1 MKYSQ
6 GFIPTLKEDP
16 REAEIASHSLTLRAG
31 LIRKIASGIYAFLPA
46 GTIVLHKIEQIVR
59 EEMNRAGAVEIF
71 MPVMQP
77 SDLWKKSGRWDEY
90 GPELFRLKDRSERD
104 FCLGPTHEEL
114 ITYLAYHDI
123 RSYKDLPLN
132 LYQIQVKFRDEIRPR
147 YGLLRAREF
156 IMKDAYSFCEDEKGL
171 DKIYKKMYTAYSRIV
186 ERMDLKFR
194 AVEAD
199 TGLIGGKSSHEFLV
213 LASEGEETL
222 VYCPDC
228 DYAAN
233 VEMAGFKIGGE
244 PGDDEAL
251 ENSGIEEVSTPG
263 TTTVEGLASY
273 LGIPE
278 KKIVKTILLSDDE
291 KNVYSFLTRADHR
304 LNLAKAEKLVGKK
317 LMVFKDSDDDPRFT
331 IGYVGPVGLDN
342 IKGIYGDNSI
352 KDMKNFITGANKID
366 THLKNVNIDRDFK
379 VDDFGDFSYPLK
391 TDVCIECGSRLQIEK
406 GIEIGHIF
414 KLGKKYSEK
423 MGAMF
428 LDRDGKRKPFVMG
441 CYGIGITRIMS
452 AVIEQ
457 LHDEKGIIWPPS
469 IAPYLVDLIV
479 TTSRDSAMK
488 DAADK
493 LYDELNKAGIEV
505 LYDDRNISAGMK
517 FKDSDLLGIPLRLI
531 IGKKYLDTQMVE
543 VQFRKDGKKTEA
555 ALDGIISFIENFK
568 TKNIKK

>member
-6 GFIPTLKEDP
+6 SFIPTLKEDP
-16 REAEIASHSLTLRAG
+16 REAEITSHSLTLRAG

-46 GTIVLHKIEQIVR
+46 GTIVLQKIEQIIR

-71 MPVMQP
+71 LPVMQP

-171 DKIYKKMYTAYSRIV
+171 DEIYKKMHTAYSRIV
-186 ERMDLKFR
+186 KRMDLKFR
-194 AVEAD
+194 AVDAD

-213 LASEGEETL
+213 LASEGEEIL

-233 VEMAGFKIGGE
+233 MEMASFKIGEE
-244 PGDDEAL
+244 PEDATR
-251 ENSGIEEVSTPG
+251 ENSGMEEVSTPG
-263 TTTVEGLASY
+263 TTNIESLASY
-273 LGIPE
+273 LNISR
-278 KKIVKTILLSDDE
+278 KKIVKTMLLSDDE
-291 KNVYSFLTRADHR
+291 KNVYSFLIKADR
-304 LNLAKAEKLVGKK
+304 QLNITKAEKLVGKK

-342 IKGIYGDNSI
+342 TNGTYGDNSI
-352 KDMKNFITGANKID
+352 KDMKDFVTGANKID

-391 TDVCIECGSRLQIEK
+391 TDICIKCGGKLQIEK

-428 LDRDGKRKPFVMG
+428 LDRDGKQKPFIMG
-441 CYGIGITRIMS
+441 CYGIGVTRIMS

-479 TTSRDSAMK
+479 TTSKDSAMK

-493 LYDELNKAGIEV
+493 LYDELNKAEIEV
-505 LYDDRNISAGMK
+505 LYDDRNISAGIK

-531 IGKKYLDTQMVE
+531 IGKKYLDTGMIE
-543 VQFRKDGKKTEA
+543 VQFRKDGKKTEMTF
-555 ALDGIISFIENFK
+555 DGIVPFIEDFK

>member
-16 REAEIASHSLTLRAG
+16 READIVSHSLTLRAG
-31 LIRKIASGIYAFLPA
+31 LIRKIASGIYAFLPT
-46 GTIVLHKIEQIVR
+46 GTRVLQKIEQIIR

-71 MPVMQP
+71 LPVMQP

-114 ITYLAYHDI
+114 ITQLAYSDI

-171 DKIYKKMYTAYSRIV
+171 DEIYKKMHTAYRRIV

-194 AVEAD
+194 AVHAD

-213 LASEGEETL
+213 LANEGEETL

-233 VEMAGFKIGGE
+233 IEMAGFKIGE
-244 PGDDEAL
+244 ESEDISQKI
-251 ENSGIEEVSTPG
+251 SGIEEVSTPG
-263 TTTVEGLASY
+263 TIDIESLADFLNISR
-273 LGIPE
+273 
-278 KKIVKTILLSDDE
+278 KKILKTVLLNDDE
-291 KNVYSFLTRADHR
+291 KNIYSFLIRADR
-304 LNLAKAEKLVGKK
+304 QLNLPKAEKFLGKK
-317 LMVFKDSDDDPRFT
+317 LEFFKSSEDDTRFT
-331 IGYVGPVGLDN
+331 IGYVGPVGLDK
-342 IKGIYGDNSI
+342 IKGSYGDNSI
-352 KDMKNFITGANKID
+352 KDMKDCIAGANKID

-391 TDVCIECGSRLQIEK
+391 TDGCIKCGGKLQIEK

-423 MGAMF
+423 MKALF
-428 LDRDGKRKPFVMG
+428 LDRDGKQKPFVMG
-441 CYGIGITRIMS
+441 CYGIGVTRIMS

-469 IAPYLVDLIV
+469 IAPYLVNLIV
-479 TTSRDSAMK
+479 TTSKDSAMK
-488 DAADK
+488 EAADK
-493 LYDELNKAGIEV
+493 LYDELNKAEIEV
-505 LYDDRNISAGMK
+505 LYDDRNISAGIK
-517 FKDSDLLGIPLRLI
+517 FKDSDLIGIPLRLV
-531 IGKKYLDTQMVE
+531 IGKKYLDTGMIE
-543 VQFRKDGKKTEA
+543 IQFRKDGKKTEMP
-555 ALDGIISFIENFK
+555 LDGIISFIEDFK
-568 TKNIKK
+568 TKNIVK

>member
-1 MKYSQ
+1 MKLQ
-6 GFIPTLKEDP
+6 RNL
-16 REAEIASHSLTLRAG
+16 LG
-31 LIRKIASGIYAFLPA
+31 LIGSGIYAFLPT
-46 GTIVLHKIEQIVR
+46 GTIVLQKIEQIIR

-71 MPVMQP
+71 LPVMQP

-114 ITYLAYHDI
+114 ITQLAYSDI

-171 DKIYKKMYTAYSRIV
+171 DEIYKKMHTAYSRIV

-194 AVEAD
+194 AVDAD

-213 LASEGEETL
+213 LANEGEETL

-233 VEMAGFKIGGE
+233 IEMAGFKISPDPE
-244 PGDDEAL
+244 DESRKI
-251 ENSGIEEVSTPG
+251 SGIEEVPTPG
-263 TTTVEGLASY
+263 TTNIESLADY
-273 LGIPE
+273 LNISR
-278 KKIVKTILLSDDE
+278 KKILKTILLSDDE
-291 KNVYSFLTRADHR
+291 KNVYSFLIRADR
-304 LNLAKAEKLVGKK
+304 KLNLPKAEKFLGKK
-317 LMVFKDSDDDPRFT
+317 LEFFKESDDDTRFT
-331 IGYVGPVGLDN
+331 LGYIGPVGLDK
-342 IKGIYGDNSI
+342 IDGIYGDNSV
-352 KDMKNFITGANKID
+352 KDMKDFVTGANKID

-391 TDVCIECGSRLQIEK
+391 TDGCIKCGGKLQIEK

-423 MGAMF
+423 MKAMF
-428 LDRDGKRKPFVMG
+428 LDRDGKQKPIIMG
-441 CYGIGITRIMS
+441 CYGIGVTRIMS
-452 AVIEQ
+452 AAIEQ

-469 IAPYLVDLIV
+469 IAPYLVNLIV
-479 TTSRDSAMK
+479 TTSKDSAMK
-488 DAADK
+488 EAADK
-493 LYDELNKAGIEV
+493 LYDELIKAEIEV
-505 LYDDRNISAGMK
+505 LYDDRNISAGIK
-517 FKDSDLLGIPLRLI
+517 FKDSDLIGIPLRLV
-531 IGKKYLDTQMVE
+531 IGKKYLDTKMIE
-543 VQFRKDGKKTEA
+543 VQFRKDGKKTEM
-555 ALDGIISFIENFK
+555 ALDDIVSFIEDFK
-568 TKNIKK
+568 TKNIAK

>member
-1 MKYSQ
+1 MKYSR

-31 LIRKIASGIYAFLPA
+31 LLRKIASGIYAFLPA
-46 GTIVLHKIEQIVR
+46 GTRVLRKIEQIIR
-59 EEMNRAGAVEIF
+59 EEMDRAGAVEIF

-90 GPELFRLKDRSERD
+90 GPELFRLKDRNERD

-114 ITYLAYHDI
+114 ITNLAYHDI

-171 DKIYKKMYTAYSRIV
+171 DEIYKKMHIAYSRIV

-194 AVEAD
+194 AVDAD

-213 LASEGEETL
+213 IASEGEETL

-233 VEMAGFKIGGE
+233 IEMAGFKMAEE
-244 PGDDEAL
+244 PVDAPYN
-251 ENSGIEEVSTPG
+251 NSGIEEISTPG
-263 TTTVEGLASY
+263 TADIESLAEFLNISR
-273 LGIPE
+273 
-278 KKIVKTILLSDDE
+278 KKIIKTVLLSDDE
-291 KNVYSFLTRADHR
+291 NNAYSFLIRADR
-304 LNLAKAEKLVGKK
+304 QLNLSKAEKFVGKK
-317 LMVFKDSDDDPRFT
+317 LEFFKSSDDDARFT
-331 IGYVGPVGLDN
+331 MGYVGPVGLSGVS
-342 IKGIYGDNSI
+342 GIYGDNSI
-352 KDMKNFITGANKID
+352 KHMKDFVTGANKID
-366 THLKNVNIDRDFK
+366 THLKNVNMDRDFK
-379 VDDFGDFSYPLK
+379 VDDFGDFSYPLE
-391 TDVCIECGSRLQIEK
+391 TDGCIKCGGKLQIEK

-423 MGAMF
+423 MNAMF
-428 LDRDGKRKPFVMG
+428 LDRDGKQKPFVMG
-441 CYGIGITRIMS
+441 CYGIGVTRIMS

-469 IAPYLVDLIV
+469 IAPYLVNLIV

-493 LYDELNKAGIEV
+493 LYDELNEAEIEV
-505 LYDDRNISAGMK
+505 LYDDRNISAGIK
-517 FKDSDLLGIPLRLI
+517 FKDSDLLGIPLRLV
-531 IGKKYLDTQMVE
+531 IGKKYLDTNMIE
-543 VQFRKDGKKTEA
+543 VQFRKGSKKIEMA
-555 ALDGIISFIENFK
+555 PEDIVSFIEDFK

>member
-6 GFIPTLKEDP
+6 SFIPTLKEDP

-46 GTIVLHKIEQIVR
+46 GTIVLQKIEQIIR

-71 MPVMQP
+71 LPVMQP

-171 DKIYKKMYTAYSRIV
+171 DEVYKKMHTAYSRIV

-194 AVEAD
+194 DVDAD

-233 VEMAGFKIGGE
+233 MEMARFKIGEE
-244 PGDDEAL
+244 PEDAAR
-251 ENSGIEEVSTPG
+251 ENSGMEEVSTPG
-263 TTTVEGLASY
+263 TTSIESLASY
-273 LGIPE
+273 LNISR
-278 KKIVKTILLSDDE
+278 KKIVKTMLLSDDE
-291 KNVYSFLTRADHR
+291 KNVYSFLIRADR
-304 LNLAKAEKLVGKK
+304 QLNIAKAEKLVGKK
-317 LMVFKDSDDDPRFT
+317 LMVFKDGDDDPRFT

-342 IKGIYGDNSI
+342 INGTYGDNSI
-352 KDMKNFITGANKID
+352 KDMKDFVTGANKID

-391 TDVCIECGSRLQIEK
+391 TDICIKCGGKLQIEK

-428 LDRDGKRKPFVMG
+428 LDRDGKQKPFVMG
-441 CYGIGITRIMS
+441 CYGIGVTRIMS

-457 LHDEKGIIWPPS
+457 LHDEKGIVWPPS

-479 TTSRDSAMK
+479 TTSKDSAMK
-488 DAADK
+488 ETADK

-505 LYDDRNISAGMK
+505 LYDDRNISAGIK
-517 FKDSDLLGIPLRLI
+517 FKDSDLLGIPLKLI
-531 IGKKYLDTQMVE
+531 IGKKYLDTGMIE
-543 VQFRKDGKKTEA
+543 VQFRKDGKKTGMTV
-555 ALDGIISFIENFK
+555 DGIVPFIEDFK

>member
-6 GFIPTLKEDP
+6 SFIPTLKEDP
-16 REAEIASHSLTLRAG
+16 REAEITSHSLTLRAG

-46 GTIVLHKIEQIVR
+46 GTIVLQKIEQIIR

-71 MPVMQP
+71 LPVMQP

-171 DKIYKKMYTAYSRIV
+171 DEIYKKMHTAYSRIV
-186 ERMDLKFR
+186 KRMDLKFR
-194 AVEAD
+194 AVDAD

-213 LASEGEETL
+213 LASEGEEIL

-233 VEMAGFKIGGE
+233 MEMASFKIGEE
-244 PGDDEAL
+244 PEDATR
-251 ENSGIEEVSTPG
+251 ENSGMEEVSTPG
-263 TTTVEGLASY
+263 TTNIESLASY
-273 LGIPE
+273 LNISR
-278 KKIVKTILLSDDE
+278 KKIVKTMLLSDDE
-291 KNVYSFLTRADHR
+291 KNVYSFLIRADR
-304 LNLAKAEKLVGKK
+304 QLNITKAEKLVGKK

-342 IKGIYGDNSI
+342 TNGTYGDNSI
-352 KDMKNFITGANKID
+352 KDMKDFVTGANKID

-391 TDVCIECGSRLQIEK
+391 TDICIKCGGKLQIEK

-428 LDRDGKRKPFVMG
+428 LDRDGKQKPFIMG
-441 CYGIGITRIMS
+441 CYGIGVTRIMS

-479 TTSRDSAMK
+479 TTSKDSAMK

-493 LYDELNKAGIEV
+493 LYDELNKAEIEV
-505 LYDDRNISAGMK
+505 LYDDRNISAGIK

-531 IGKKYLDTQMVE
+531 IGKKYLDTGMIE
-543 VQFRKDGKKTEA
+543 VQFRKDGKKTEMTV
-555 ALDGIISFIENFK
+555 DGIVPFIEDFK
-568 TKNIKK
+568 IKNIKK

>member
-1 MKYSQ
+1 MKYSK

-16 REAEIASHSLTLRAG
+16 REAEITSHSLTLRAG

-46 GTIVLHKIEQIVR
+46 GTRVLQKIEQIIR

-71 MPVMQP
+71 LPVMQP
-77 SDLWKKSGRWDEY
+77 ADLWKKSGRWDEY
-90 GPELFRLKDRSERD
+90 GPELFRLKDRSDRD

-114 ITYLAYHDI
+114 ITQLAYHDI

-156 IMKDAYSFCEDEKGL
+156 IMKDAYSFCGDEKGL
-171 DKIYKKMYTAYSRIV
+171 DEIYKKMHTAYSRIV

-213 LASEGEETL
+213 FASDGEETL

-233 VEMAGFKIGGE
+233 MEMAGFRAPEDLKDGT
-244 PGDDEAL
+244 P
-251 ENSGIEEVSTPG
+251 GIEEAREVSTPG
-263 TTTVEGLASY
+263 INNIEGLVDF
-273 LGIPE
+273 LNTGKENIL
-278 KKIVKTILLSDDE
+278 KTMLLSDEED
-291 KNVYSFLTRADHR
+291 NVYSFLIRGDR
-304 LNLAKAEKLVGKK
+304 QLNLSKAEKFLGRTLDFYKGSEG
-317 LMVFKDSDDDPRFT
+317 DHRFT
-331 IGYVGPVGLDN
+331 IGYIGPVSLRN

-352 KDMKNFITGANKID
+352 KNMKDFITGANKAD
-366 THLKNVNIDRDFK
+366 THLKNVNMERDFK
-379 VDDFGDFSYPLK
+379 VDDFGDFSYPLD
-391 TDVCIECGSRLQIEK
+391 TDRCIKCGGKLRIEK

-423 MGAMF
+423 MGAGF
-428 LDRDGKRKPFVMG
+428 IDRDGKQKPFIMG
-441 CYGIGITRIMS
+441 CYGIGVTRIMS

-469 IAPYLVDLIV
+469 IAPYLVNLIV
-479 TTSRDSAMK
+479 TTSRDSAMA
-488 DAADK
+488 DAAEH
-493 LYDELNKAGIEV
+493 LYNILTEAGVEV
-505 LYDDRNISAGMK
+505 LYDDRNINTGIK
-517 FKDSDLLGIPLRLI
+517 FKDSDLLGIPLKLV
-531 IGKKYLDTQMVE
+531 IGKKYLESKMVE
-543 VQFRKDGKKTEA
+543 IQFRKNDEKTE
-555 ALDGIISFIENFK
+555 LVPENILSFIKDFK
-568 TKNIKK
+568 SKNIKK

>member
-6 GFIPTLKEDP
+6 SFIPTLKEDP
-16 REAEIASHSLTLRAG
+16 REAEITSHSLTLRAG

-46 GTIVLHKIEQIVR
+46 GTIVLQKIEQIIR

-71 MPVMQP
+71 LPVMQP

-171 DKIYKKMYTAYSRIV
+171 DEIYKKMHAAYSRIV

-194 AVEAD
+194 AVDAD

-233 VEMAGFKIGGE
+233 MEMAGFKIGEGPEDTAGE
-244 PGDDEAL
+244 NHGM
-251 ENSGIEEVSTPG
+251 EEVSTPG
-263 TTTVEGLASY
+263 TTSIESLTGY
-273 LGIPE
+273 LNISR
-278 KKIVKTILLSDDE
+278 KKIVKTMLLSDDE
-291 KNVYSFLTRADHR
+291 KNVYSFLIRADR
-304 LNLAKAEKLVGKK
+304 QLNIAKAEKLLGKK
-317 LMVFKDSDDDPRFT
+317 LTVFKDSDDDPRFT

-342 IKGIYGDNSI
+342 TNGTYGDNSI
-352 KDMKNFITGANKID
+352 MDMKDFITGANKID

-391 TDVCIECGSRLQIEK
+391 TDICIKCGGKLQIEK

-428 LDRDGKRKPFVMG
+428 LDRNGKQKPFVMG
-441 CYGIGITRIMS
+441 CYGIGVTRIMS

-479 TTSRDSAMK
+479 TTSKDGAMK

-493 LYDELNKAGIEV
+493 LYDELNKAEIEV
-505 LYDDRNISAGMK
+505 LYDDRNISAGIK

-531 IGKKYLDTQMVE
+531 IGKKYLDTGMIE
-543 VQFRKDGKKTEA
+543 VQFRKDGKKTGMTF
-555 ALDGIISFIENFK
+555 DGIVPFIEDFK

>member
-1 MKYSQ
+1 LKYSQ
-6 GFIPTLKEDP
+6 SFIPTLKEDP

-46 GTIVLHKIEQIVR
+46 GTIVLQKIEQIIR

-71 MPVMQP
+71 LPVMQP

-123 RSYKDLPLN
+123 RSYKDMPLN

-171 DKIYKKMYTAYSRIV
+171 DEVYKKMHTAYSRIV

-194 AVEAD
+194 DVDAD

-233 VEMAGFKIGGE
+233 MEMARFKIGEE
-244 PGDDEAL
+244 PEDAAR
-251 ENSGIEEVSTPG
+251 ENSGMEEVSTPG
-263 TTTVEGLASY
+263 TTSIESLASY
-273 LGIPE
+273 LNISR
-278 KKIVKTILLSDDE
+278 KKIVKTMLLSDDE
-291 KNVYSFLTRADHR
+291 KNVYSFLIRADR
-304 LNLAKAEKLVGKK
+304 QLNIAKAEKLVGKK
-317 LMVFKDSDDDPRFT
+317 LMVFKDGDDDPRFT

-342 IKGIYGDNSI
+342 INGTYGDNSI
-352 KDMKNFITGANKID
+352 KDMKDFVTGANKID

-391 TDVCIECGSRLQIEK
+391 TDICIKCGGKLQIEK

-428 LDRDGKRKPFVMG
+428 LDRDGKQKPFVMG
-441 CYGIGITRIMS
+441 CYGIGVTRIMS

-457 LHDEKGIIWPPS
+457 LHDEKGIVWPPS

-479 TTSRDSAMK
+479 TTSKDSAMK
-488 DAADK
+488 ETADK

-505 LYDDRNISAGMK
+505 LYDDRNISAGIK
-517 FKDSDLLGIPLRLI
+517 FKDSDLLGIPLKLI
-531 IGKKYLDTQMVE
+531 IGKKYLDTGMIE
-543 VQFRKDGKKTEA
+543 VQFRKDGKKTGMTV
-555 ALDGIISFIENFK
+555 DGIVPFIEDFK

>member
-6 GFIPTLKEDP
+6 SFIPTLKEDP
-16 REAEIASHSLTLRAG
+16 REAEITSHSLTLRAG

-46 GTIVLHKIEQIVR
+46 GTIVLQKIEQIIR

-71 MPVMQP
+71 LPVMQP

-171 DKIYKKMYTAYSRIV
+171 DEIYKKMHTAYSRIV
-186 ERMDLKFR
+186 KRMDLKFR
-194 AVEAD
+194 AVDAD

-213 LASEGEETL
+213 LASEGEEIL

-233 VEMAGFKIGGE
+233 MEMASFKIGEE
-244 PGDDEAL
+244 PEDATR
-251 ENSGIEEVSTPG
+251 ENSGMEEVSTPG
-263 TTTVEGLASY
+263 TTNIESLASY
-273 LGIPE
+273 LNISR
-278 KKIVKTILLSDDE
+278 KKIVKTMLLSDDE
-291 KNVYSFLTRADHR
+291 KNVYSFLIRADR
-304 LNLAKAEKLVGKK
+304 QLNITKAEKLVGKK

-342 IKGIYGDNSI
+342 TNGTYGDNSI
-352 KDMKNFITGANKID
+352 KDMKDFVTGANKID

-391 TDVCIECGSRLQIEK
+391 TDICIKCGGKLQIEK

-428 LDRDGKRKPFVMG
+428 LDRDGKQKPFIMG
-441 CYGIGITRIMS
+441 CYGIGVTRIMS

-479 TTSRDSAMK
+479 TTSKDSAMK

-493 LYDELNKAGIEV
+493 LYDELNKAEIEV
-505 LYDDRNISAGMK
+505 LYDDRNISAGIK

-531 IGKKYLDTQMVE
+531 IGKKYLDTGMIE
-543 VQFRKDGKKTEA
+543 VQFRKDGKKTEMTF
-555 ALDGIISFIENFK
+555 DGIVPFIEDFK

>member
-6 GFIPTLKEDP
+6 SFIPTLKEDP

-46 GTIVLHKIEQIVR
+46 GTIVLQKIEQIIR
-59 EEMNRAGAVEIF
+59 EEMNRAGAVEILL
-71 MPVMQP
+71 PVMQP

-171 DKIYKKMYTAYSRIV
+171 DEIYKKMHAAYSRIV

-194 AVEAD
+194 AVDAD

-222 VYCPDC
+222 VYCKDC
-228 DYAAN
+228 NYAAN
-233 VEMAGFKIGGE
+233 MEMADFKIGE
-244 PGDDEAL
+244 ETEDAAREH
-251 ENSGIEEVSTPG
+251 SGIEEVSTPG
-263 TTTVEGLASY
+263 TTDIEGLASY
-273 LGIPE
+273 LNIS
-278 KKIVKTILLSDDE
+278 KKNILKTVLLSDDE
-291 KNVYSFLTRADHR
+291 KNVYSFLIRADHQ
-304 LNLAKAEKLVGKK
+304 LNLTKAEKLVGKK
-317 LMVFKDSDDDPRFT
+317 LEFFKDSDDDPRFT
-331 IGYVGPVGLDN
+331 MGYVGPVGLDN
-342 IKGIYGDNSI
+342 TNGIYGDNSI
-352 KDMKNFITGANKID
+352 KDMKDFITGANKID
-366 THLKNVNIDRDFK
+366 THLKNVNIGRDFK
-379 VDDFGDFSYPLK
+379 VDDFGNFSYPLK
-391 TDVCIECGSRLQIEK
+391 TDICIKCGGKLQIEK

-428 LDRDGKRKPFVMG
+428 LDRDGEQKPFVMG
-441 CYGIGITRIMS
+441 CYGIGVTRIMS

-457 LHDEKGIIWPPS
+457 LHDEKGIVWPPS
-469 IAPYLVDLIV
+469 IAPYLVNLIA
-479 TTSRDSAMK
+479 TTSKDSAMK

-493 LYDELNKAGIEV
+493 LYDELNKAEIEV
-505 LYDDRNISAGMK
+505 LYDDRNISAGIK
-517 FKDSDLLGIPLRLI
+517 FKDSDLLGIPLRMI
-531 IGKKYLDTQMVE
+531 IGKKYLDTRMIE
-543 VQFRKDGKKTEA
+543 VQFRKDGKKTEM
-555 ALDGIISFIENFK
+555 ALDGIVSFIEDFK
-568 TKNIKK
+568 NKNIKK

>member
-1 MKYSQ
+1 LKYSQ
-6 GFIPTLKEDP
+6 SFIPTLKEDP

-46 GTIVLHKIEQIVR
+46 GTIVLQKIEQIIR

-71 MPVMQP
+71 LPVMQP

-171 DKIYKKMYTAYSRIV
+171 DEVYKKMYTAYSRIF

-194 AVEAD
+194 DVDAD

-233 VEMAGFKIGGE
+233 MEMARFKIGEE
-244 PGDDEAL
+244 PEDAAR
-251 ENSGIEEVSTPG
+251 ENSGMEEVSTPG
-263 TTTVEGLASY
+263 TTSIESLASY
-273 LGIPE
+273 LNISR
-278 KKIVKTILLSDDE
+278 KKIVKTMLLSDDE
-291 KNVYSFLTRADHR
+291 KNVYSFLIRADR
-304 LNLAKAEKLVGKK
+304 QLNIAKAEKLVGKK
-317 LMVFKDSDDDPRFT
+317 LMVFKDGDDDPRFT

-342 IKGIYGDNSI
+342 INGTYGDNSI
-352 KDMKNFITGANKID
+352 KDMKDFVTGANKID

-391 TDVCIECGSRLQIEK
+391 TDICIKCGGKLQIEK

-428 LDRDGKRKPFVMG
+428 LDRDGKQKPFVMG
-441 CYGIGITRIMS
+441 CYGIGVTRIMS

-457 LHDEKGIIWPPS
+457 LHDEKGIVWPPS

-479 TTSRDSAMK
+479 TTSKDSAMK
-488 DAADK
+488 ETADK

-505 LYDDRNISAGMK
+505 LYDDRNISAGIK
-517 FKDSDLLGIPLRLI
+517 FKDSDLLGIPLKLI
-531 IGKKYLDTQMVE
+531 IGKKYLDTGMIE
-543 VQFRKDGKKTEA
+543 VQFRKDGKKTGMTV
-555 ALDGIISFIENFK
+555 DGIVPFIEDFK

>member
-6 GFIPTLKEDP
+6 SFIPTLKEDP
-16 REAEIASHSLTLRAG
+16 REAEITSHSLTLRAG
-31 LIRKIASGIYAFLPA
+31 LIRKIASGIYAFLPT
-46 GTIVLHKIEQIVR
+46 GTIVLQKIEQIIR

-71 MPVMQP
+71 LPVMQP

-171 DKIYKKMYTAYSRIV
+171 DEIYKKMHTAYSRIV
-186 ERMDLKFR
+186 KRMDLKFR
-194 AVEAD
+194 VVDAD

-213 LASEGEETL
+213 LASEGEEIL

-233 VEMAGFKIGGE
+233 MEMASFKIGEE
-244 PGDDEAL
+244 PEDATRG
-251 ENSGIEEVSTPG
+251 NSGMEEVSTPG
-263 TTTVEGLASY
+263 TTNIESLASY
-273 LGIPE
+273 LNISR
-278 KKIVKTILLSDDE
+278 KKIVKTMLLSDDE
-291 KNVYSFLTRADHR
+291 KNVYSFLIRADR
-304 LNLAKAEKLVGKK
+304 QLNITKAEKLVGKK

-342 IKGIYGDNSI
+342 TNGIYGDNSI
-352 KDMKNFITGANKID
+352 KDMKDFVTGANKID

-391 TDVCIECGSRLQIEK
+391 TDICIKCGGKLQIEK

-428 LDRDGKRKPFVMG
+428 LDRDGKQKPFIMG
-441 CYGIGITRIMS
+441 CYGIGVTRIMS

-479 TTSRDSAMK
+479 TTSKDSAMK

-493 LYDELNKAGIEV
+493 LYDELNKAEIEV
-505 LYDDRNISAGMK
+505 LYDDRNISAGIK

-531 IGKKYLDTQMVE
+531 IGKKYLDTGMIE
-543 VQFRKDGKKTEA
+543 VQFRKDGKKTEMTF
-555 ALDGIISFIENFK
+555 DGIVPFIEDFK